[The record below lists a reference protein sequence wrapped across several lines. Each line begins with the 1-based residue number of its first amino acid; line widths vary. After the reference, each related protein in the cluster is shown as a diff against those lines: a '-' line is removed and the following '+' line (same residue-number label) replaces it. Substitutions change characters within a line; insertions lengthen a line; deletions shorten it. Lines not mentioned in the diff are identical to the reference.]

1 MTNLIVEHTWKP
13 QDGEAVLKVVGGIVD
28 MARNSKLPQGFSLKS
43 VNAIPEQNRAVCNWE
58 APSKAA
64 MEKLLSDVNPPTS
77 HRVYESMKIF

>member
-13 QDGEAVLKVVGGIVD
+13 QDRDSVLKVVSGIVD
-28 MARNSKLPQGFSLKS
+28 MAKNSKLPQGFSLKS
-43 VNAIPEQNRAVCNWE
+43 VNAIFDENRAICNWE

-77 HRVYESMKIF
+77 HRVFESTKVY